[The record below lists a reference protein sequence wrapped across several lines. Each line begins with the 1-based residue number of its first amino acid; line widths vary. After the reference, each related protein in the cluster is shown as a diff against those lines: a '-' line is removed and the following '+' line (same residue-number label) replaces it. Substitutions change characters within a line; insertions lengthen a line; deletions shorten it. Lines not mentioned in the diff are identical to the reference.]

1 MRIKDARKAAGYT
14 QESIVHQINDT
25 MKCTLRNYQNIEYG
39 VVLPNV
45 TLALLISHLCGV
57 DPREVDEWKYSIQR
71 ADAQK
76 MAIEFPKSNF
86 SRQKVHS
93 IRKKTT
99 DEGSK
104 SSLVVFV
111 LYEYNVLILIN
122 SPVAVAQAHTVAL

>member
-45 TLALLISHLCGV
+45 TLALLISHLFGV
-57 DPREVDEWKYSIQR
+57 DPREVDEWKYSTQR

-76 MAIEFPKSNF
+76 WQLNCPLSYFFHGKRFIFL
-86 SRQKVHS
+86 R
-93 IRKKTT
+93 KTT
-99 DEGSK
+99 SEGSEP
-104 SSLVVFV
+104 SLVVFFFF
-111 LYEYNVLILIN
+111 
-122 SPVAVAQAHTVAL
+122 SPR

>member
-1 MRIKDARKAAGYT
+1 
-14 QESIVHQINDT
+14 

-76 MAIEFPKSNF
+76 N
-86 SRQKVHS
+86 
-93 IRKKTT
+93 
-99 DEGSK
+99 G
-104 SSLVVFV
+104 
-111 LYEYNVLILIN
+111 N
-122 SPVAVAQAHTVAL
+122 

>member
-45 TLALLISHLCGV
+45 TLALLISHLCGI
-57 DPREVDEWKYSIQR
+57 DPREVDEWKYSNQR

-76 MAIEFPKSNF
+76 MAIEFPWQSAKNH
-86 SRQKVHS
+86 R
-93 IRKKTT
+93 IRDSPST
-99 DEGSK
+99 
-104 SSLVVFV
+104 VVFPY
-111 LYEYNVLILIN
+111 LYQYNALILIN
-122 SPVAVAQAHTVAL
+122 SPVAVLNCIAGTQIPG